1 MVMDFE
7 FLVHGKPNNY
17 DSWGNNAFNSI
28 EEKVCKEYFDHKEY
42 LPERGHLVEIR
53 SWKNTFYSIYTFVEK
68 VKDTSKRP
76 SYCAVSLIFKD
87 VYCRKCSDLFA
98 LLEEVYEKKI
108 LKEAKIIDP
117 NRVFQFNWFNDA
129 SASLKNIEKLTGE
142 CINSQFQGMFD
153 EIDESFTKSLTSFPA
168 VLKCNPKDCD
178 AESFFDELRKEGRI
192 IVSESTPSKDSLL
205 AGQIE
210 LKKAYDEVRSI
221 AEMVPSLKASI
232 QEADN
237 KIQKLTAEKEV
248 ISSEKEQLAKQLK
261 EKELLIKDLQGK
273 LTEKEKEIDFAVEKL
288 RQPLEKIFSTIEG
301 KRNDTKKSAR
311 GWLRITPYI
320 PFINLLLLLLLS
332 FLSLR
337 GLSNY
342 DKKKDGATSPPV
354 ETVANPVR
362 HQGAQPTA
370 SYTPDSV
377 NSTLVEQPKE
387 ATGDSVSDSK
397 PVIQM
402 VENCGLQVK
411 DALGRLLSN
420 DSVIKKGQYLTLSV
434 ANPKSDYSW
443 HISNGEFT
451 AEEKVQDL
459 FMWNVNSTES
469 GEVFITY
476 RPESEEARRNNP
488 NKIVLII
495 K

>member
-1 MVMDFE
+1 MDFE

-17 DSWGNNAFNSI
+17 DSWGNNAFDSI
-28 EEKVCKEYFDHKEY
+28 EEKVCKEYFDQKEY

-53 SWKNTFYSIYTFVEK
+53 SWKNIFYSIYSFVEK
-68 VKDTSKRP
+68 VKDTSRRP
-76 SYCAVSLIFKD
+76 SYCVVSLIFKG
-87 VYCRKCSDLFA
+87 VYCRKCGDLFA

-108 LKEAKIIDP
+108 IKEAKIIDT
-117 NRVFQFNWFNDA
+117 NRVFQVNWFKDA
-129 SASLKNIEKLTGE
+129 STSLKTIEKLTGD
-142 CINSQFQGMFD
+142 CVNAQFQGMFD
-153 EIDESFTKSLTSFPA
+153 EIDESFTKSLTSLPT
-168 VLKCNPKDCD
+168 VHKCNPKDCD

-205 AGQIE
+205 AGQSE
-210 LKKAYDEVRSI
+210 LKKAYDEARGI
-221 AEMVPSLKASI
+221 AETVPSLKASI

-248 ISSEKEQLAKQLK
+248 LSSEKEQLAKQLK
-261 EKELLIKDLQGK
+261 EKELIIKDLNETLSK
-273 LTEKEKEIDFAVEKL
+273 KEKEIDFAVEKL
-288 RQPLEKIFSTIEG
+288 RQPLEKIFSKIEG
-301 KRNDTKKSAR
+301 TRSDTKKSAR

-342 DKKKDGATSPPV
+342 DKKKDGATSQPV

-370 SYTPDSV
+370 SYTHDSV
-377 NSTLVEQPKE
+377 NSTPVEQPKE

-411 DALGRLLSN
+411 DAVGHLLSD
-420 DSVIKKGQYLTLSV
+420 DSVIEKEQYLTLSV
-434 ANPKSDYSW
+434 ERPQAGYSW
-443 HISNGEFT
+443 HISNGEFS
-451 AEEKVQDL
+451 ADEKTKTK
-459 FMWNVNSTES
+459 FMWKANATKA
-469 GEVFITY
+469 GDIIITY
-476 RPESEEARRNNP
+476 RPESEEAKNNNP
-488 NKIVLII
+488 NKIVLKIN
-495 K
+495 